1 MEAGVKGGAGEKR
14 LSQSFPGVGDQPL
27 LLTGLPAVSPSPP
40 ALGAPAFT

>member
-1 MEAGVKGGAGEKR
+1 MKGGAGEKR